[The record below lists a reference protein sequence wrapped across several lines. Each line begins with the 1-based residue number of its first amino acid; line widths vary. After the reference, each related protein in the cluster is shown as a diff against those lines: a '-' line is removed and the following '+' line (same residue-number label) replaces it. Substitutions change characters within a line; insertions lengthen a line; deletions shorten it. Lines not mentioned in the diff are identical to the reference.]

1 MERVFKCT
9 VTRTDEYIIKIDED
23 KLDKDLIPEFEDSI
37 HKLKD
42 DKIKSLA
49 EYMCYSIM
57 DNWNQSYEGV
67 GIIET
72 DGLGKE
78 CEAGIKIETVML
90 EDIDIEIDEKKGVN

>member
-1 MERVFKCT
+1 MERIFKCL

-49 EYMCYSIM
+49 EHICIGAM
-57 DNWNQSYEGV
+57 DNWNQSYEGI
-67 GIIET
+67 GIVET

-78 CEAGIKIETVML
+78 CESGIKIETVML
-90 EDIDIEIDEKKGVN
+90 EDMEIEIEEKGGK